1 VPTAAVDV
9 RDVCKRYGATVALDG
24 VSLQAPEHAITAI
37 LGRNGAGKTT
47 TVGVCTGRLRA
58 DAGSATVL
66 GLDPRRNGQQLR
78 ERVGVMP
85 QAAGS
90 GAAGVYPSAR
100 PREVLDLYASFAAHP
115 LDPTTLLDRLD
126 LVAQAH
132 TPWRRLSGGEQQRLS
147 LALALVGRPELV
159 FLDEPSAGL
168 DVHARRAV
176 WSLLEDLRAA
186 GVTVVLT
193 THSMDEAERL
203 ADHVVVVDRGRAVA
217 AGAVGDLAMAAAPT
231 ITFEATAGLPVAQLT
246 AALPEGAVARET
258 VAGHYVVEGGTVDAA
273 TVAAVTAW
281 CADRG
286 VLPRRLDTQQRS
298 LEDVFVE
305 LTGRT

>member
-1 VPTAAVDV
+1 VSAAVDV
-9 RDVCKRYGATVALDG
+9 RDVRKSYGATNALAG
-24 VSLQAPEHAITAI
+24 LSLQAPEHAITAI

-47 TVGVCTGRLRA
+47 TVAVCTGRLRA
-58 DAGSATVL
+58 DTGAATIL
-66 GLDPRRNGQQLR
+66 GLDPRRDARRLHA
-78 ERVGVMP
+78 RVGVMP
-85 QAAGS
+85 QSAGS

-100 PREVLDLYASFAAHP
+100 VREVLDLYAALAAHP
-115 LDPTTLLDRLD
+115 LDPATLLERLD
-126 LVAQAH
+126 LTAVSA

-147 LALALVGRPELV
+147 LALALVGRPELL
-159 FLDEPSAGL
+159 FLDEPTSGL

-176 WSLLEDLRAA
+176 WSLLEELRAA
-186 GVTVVLT
+186 DVTVVLT

-203 ADHVVVVDRGRAVA
+203 ADHVVVIDHGRAIA
-217 AGAVGDLAMAAAPT
+217 AGAVTDLSMAAAPA

-246 AALPEGAVARET
+246 AALPEGAVARE
-258 VAGHYVVEGGTVDAA
+258 AGPGHYVVEGTVDAT

-305 LTGRT
+305 LTGQT